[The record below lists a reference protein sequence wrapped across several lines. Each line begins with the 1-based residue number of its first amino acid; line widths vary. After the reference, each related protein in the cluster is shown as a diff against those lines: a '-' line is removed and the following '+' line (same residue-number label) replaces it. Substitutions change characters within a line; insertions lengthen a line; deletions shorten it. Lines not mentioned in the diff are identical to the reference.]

1 MIVALNKPWGVL
13 SQFTPESGSQHTTLE
28 QFGLPDGV
36 YPVGRLDADSEGLL
50 LLTDEKELV
59 SRLLEPRNGHN
70 RTYWV
75 QVEGIPTIDAL
86 CELSAGV
93 RLNGYTTQPCRVR
106 LLHPEPTI
114 WERTPPIRHRAT
126 IPTAWLEMILIEGK
140 NRQVRRM
147 TAKIGHPTLRLV
159 RVRSGGLGLDTLGLG
174 SGAWCVLG
182 ADHRTLLLES
192 RQSTSYR

>member
-13 SQFTPESGSQHTTLE
+13 SQFTPEPGSQHTTLE

-159 RVRSGGLGLDTLGLG
+159 RVRSGGLGLDTLELG

>member
-1 MIVALNKPWGVL
+1 MIIALNKPWGVL
-13 SQFTPESGSQHTTLE
+13 SQFTPEPGSRHTTLE
-28 QFGLPDGV
+28 QFGMPNGV

-50 LLTDEKELV
+50 LLTDEKGLV
-59 SRLLEPRNGHN
+59 SRLLEPKNAHN

-75 QVEGIPTIDAL
+75 QVEGIPTTDAL
-86 CELSAGV
+86 RDLSAGV

-114 WERTPPIRHRAT
+114 WERTPPIRLRASV
-126 IPTAWLEMILIEGK
+126 PTAWVEMILIEGK

-147 TAKIGHPTLRLV
+147 TARVGHPTLRLV
-159 RVRSGGLGLDTLGLG
+159 RVRSGGLGLDTLELG
-174 SGAWCVLG
+174 SGDWCVLG

-192 RQSTSYR
+192 R